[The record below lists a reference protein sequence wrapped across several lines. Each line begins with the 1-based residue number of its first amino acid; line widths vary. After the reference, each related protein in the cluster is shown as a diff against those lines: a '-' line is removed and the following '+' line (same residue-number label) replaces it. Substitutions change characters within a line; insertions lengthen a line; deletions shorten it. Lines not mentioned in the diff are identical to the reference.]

1 MSFDYSRDWK
11 HPVNI
16 IGRWTMWIAVV
27 SSFVPALYLLLA
39 HDISPD
45 WEVLLQGWL
54 IIVSLFGM
62 LYVLEPVTYFSVL
75 GLSGIYLSMLAGN
88 VGNMRVPC
96 AMMGLEATD
105 TTPGTPRAD
114 IVSTLAICG
123 SVIANLVMLTCMAF
137 VGAQILHYMPEKMVQ
152 AFQLFTIPSVYGAMF
167 IQSGLKN
174 LRLVPFGLGIPLAMM
189 LLNVP
194 SYLVTFITV
203 VCMIALARF
212 FYKRDQTNA

>member
-27 SSFVPALYLLLA
+27 SSFVPALYLMFV

-45 WEVLLQGWL
+45 WEVLFQGWL

-96 AMMGLEATD
+96 AMMGLEATE

-114 IVSTLAICG
+114 VVSTLAICG
-123 SVIANLVMLTCMAF
+123 SVIANLALLTCMAF
-137 VGAQILHYMPEKMVQ
+137 VGAQILTIMPEKMVQ

-167 IQSGLKN
+167 IQAGLKD
-174 LRLVPFGLGIPLAMM
+174 LRLVPFGLGIPLALM
-189 LLNVP
+189 LLSVP
-194 SYLVTFITV
+194 SYLVTFVTV
-203 VCMIALARF
+203 VCMIVLARF
-212 FYKRDQTNA
+212 FYNRDKNNA